1 MDNWI
6 DTKLFDNFEE
16 LMDQRDAAIAKEA
29 AEKAAAEQRRKEE
42 EAQKT
47 ATEKKVSVNI
57 VVEPSRKSC
66 WL

>member
-1 MDNWI
+1 
-6 DTKLFDNFEE
+6 
-16 LMDQRDAAIAKEA
+16 MDQRDAAIAKEA